1 MKHWDK
7 NGLKKIKNSQ
17 KMISKMKSIEP
28 QLKCHGITNTKEW
41 TKINLFGWEVKARSL
56 KNNTNNS
63 IKMSSRIL
71 VIHWHGLIL
80 KPKAML
86 ILQDYFIFQKELPM
100 TNSKNSM
107 KKRIKLNY
115 LSEES
120 LLMINFKIFYQ
131 NISTL
136 LRLLLIQI
144 IYH

>member
-7 NGLKKIKNSQ
+7 NGLQKIKNSQ
-17 KMISKMKSIEP
+17 KMIFKMKSIEP

-41 TKINLFGWEVKARSL
+41 TKINLFGWEVKVRSL
-56 KNNTNNS
+56 KNNTNNF

-71 VIHWHGLIL
+71 VIHWHGPIL

-100 TNSKNSM
+100 INSKNSM

>member
-7 NGLKKIKNSQ
+7 NGLQKIKNSQ
-17 KMISKMKSIEP
+17 KMIFKMKSIEP

-41 TKINLFGWEVKARSL
+41 TKINLFGWEVKVRSL

-71 VIHWHGLIL
+71 VILWHGLIL

-100 TNSKNSM
+100 INSKNSM
-107 KKRIKLNY
+107 KKRIKLNC

-131 NISTL
+131 NISIL